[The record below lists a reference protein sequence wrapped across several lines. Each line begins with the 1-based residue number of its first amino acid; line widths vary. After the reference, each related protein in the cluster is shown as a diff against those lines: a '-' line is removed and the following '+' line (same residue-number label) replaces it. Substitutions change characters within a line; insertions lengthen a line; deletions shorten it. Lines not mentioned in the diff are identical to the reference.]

1 MAMVSAW
8 ELVPGE
14 QGFPVVAAPGTTTA
28 VHFVQQL
35 QANSA
40 LAGPEAGEM
49 MRKLTHRILTLQ
61 GWESVDDIREGV
73 TEVMLTAAAVYCEVG
88 AGYPKQ
94 FLRHLGTPEGPYT
107 AKKPRVDDTRTVRD
121 ELNKGYKP
129 MKFLAV
135 MDANPTKL
143 TNVIAS
149 SIVVPDGV
157 FDGAFGLGHAIMLP
171 HNHML
176 NRGQITE
183 VVNRYVIWVLLEL
196 NVIAPT
202 STLLATLAADFQTKF
217 PNIGKWGSSART
229 HIGVLR
235 RGWRNR
241 RSPPGGDKNQSYKG
255 LTISADDMANSKFT
269 REVAAAGFGV
279 KVAPEKRSYLGL
291 GLAVRATPLMG
302 AGAQVD
308 PQPLHPTPVPSPP
321 LLPSDRARS
330 SATAGREHP
339 NPGLTADRRGRGEAS
354 IAHGR
359 WANDQQGWQRR
370 LVLRLRPERSPGRR
384 HAGRRRHRRRH
395 RRRQGRQG
403 RQVQGPRQA
412 TQGRRRRAQGRPAEN
427 GQGHQGFQGP
437 HGRILLQRARR
448 QLLG

>member
-94 FLRHLGTPEGPYT
+94 FLRHLGTPEGPFT

-202 STLLATLAADFQTKF
+202 STLLATLAHDFQTKF
-217 PNIGKWGSSART
+217 PNIGKWGESART
-229 HIGVLR
+229 HLGVLR

-241 RSPPGGDKNQSYKG
+241 RAPPGGDKNQSYKG
-255 LTISADDMANSKFT
+255 LTISADDMANSKFA

-279 KVAPEKRSYLGL
+279 KVAPEKRSYLSM
-291 GLAVRATPLMG
+291 AVPATLLMG
-302 AGAQVD
+302 ADAQVD
-308 PQPLHPTPVPSPP
+308 PQPLHTPHPAPRTP
-321 LLPSDRARS
+321 HPAPWLPSDRARS

-339 NPGLTADRRGRGEAS
+339 NPGLGAADWRGRGEAS

-359 WANDQQGWQRR
+359 WADDQQGWRR
-370 LVLRLRPERSPGRR
+370 RRVLHLRPERSPGRR
-384 HAGRRRHRRRH
+384 HAGRSRHRRRH
-395 RRRQGRQG
+395 RRRHR
-403 RQVQGPRQA
+403 
-412 TQGRRRRAQGRPAEN
+412 
-427 GQGHQGFQGP
+427 
-437 HGRILLQRARR
+437 
-448 QLLG
+448 

>member
-1 MAMVSAW
+1 MAIVPTAW

-14 QGFPVVAAPGTTTA
+14 QGFPMVVAPGTTTA

-49 MRKLTHRILTLQ
+49 MRKLTHRVLTLQ

-73 TEVMLTAAAVYCEVG
+73 TEAMLTAAAVYCEVG

-107 AKKPRVDDTRTVRD
+107 AKKPRVDDTRKVD
-121 ELNKGYKP
+121 ELNTGYKP
-129 MKFLAV
+129 MKYAAV

-143 TNVIAS
+143 TNVIAAT
-149 SIVVPDGV
+149 IVVPDGL
-157 FDGAFGLGHAIMLP
+157 FDGAFGLGHAILLP

-176 NRGQITE
+176 TRGQITE
-183 VVNRYVIWVLLEL
+183 VVNRYVIWVLLVL

-217 PNIGKWGSSART
+217 PNIGKWGASART

-354 IAHGR
+354 IARARTLG
-359 WANDQQGWQRR
+359 QRPAG
-370 LVLRLRPERSPGRR
+370 LAASSRSP
-384 HAGRRRHRRRH
+384 
-395 RRRQGRQG
+395 
-403 RQVQGPRQA
+403 P
-412 TQGRRRRAQGRPAEN
+412 
-427 GQGHQGFQGP
+427 
-437 HGRILLQRARR
+437 
-448 QLLG
+448 